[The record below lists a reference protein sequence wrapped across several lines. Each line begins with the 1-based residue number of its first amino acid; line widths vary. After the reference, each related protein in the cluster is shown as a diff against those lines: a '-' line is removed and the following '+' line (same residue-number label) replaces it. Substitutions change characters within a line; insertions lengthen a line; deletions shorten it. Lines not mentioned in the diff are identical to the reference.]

1 MERLLTTL
9 LGSALVLAGCLAVAS
24 LTAKPAVACTL
35 GPFSVSH
42 LADSARATE
51 VVAIGTFGEPRGAA
65 IEFNVE
71 TYFKAPASKA
81 ETLLVNNLA
90 QTTTPACE
98 PVLTHLAVH
107 EPGERALLL
116 LNRDDNGVGA
126 NWIPTLR
133 GTVLI
138 RDDAVQSFEDTGDSR
153 APRQAPMSEVRAV
166 IESALG
172 PSGAPRSGLA
182 EVPVQPVGNF
192 RCVYGPYTLRWFA
205 ANAPVIA
212 TGTVEAADARTATI
226 RVTTGFYGVA
236 SGETLRIDN
245 RYWDAGHAITTCEE
259 SASPGP
265 KYNVGDSLLLFL
277 NKEGSRDLQG
287 LRAAGVDG
295 IGIYPT
301 SAIDDQS
308 GREYSLSDAV
318 KEIHD
323 LTVERPESAVAAGV
337 VQYAVV
343 EQRTNDVPLWGVAVI
358 SAVIGGLAGAAGA
371 GVWMRAK
378 RAPR

>member
-1 MERLLTTL
+1 
-9 LGSALVLAGCLAVAS
+9 
-24 LTAKPAVACTL
+24 
-35 GPFSVSH
+35 
-42 LADSARATE
+42 
-51 VVAIGTFGEPRGAA
+51 
-65 IEFNVE
+65 
-71 TYFKAPASKA
+71 
-81 ETLLVNNLA
+81 
-90 QTTTPACE
+90 
-98 PVLTHLAVH
+98 
-107 EPGERALLL
+107 
-116 LNRDDNGVGA
+116 
-126 NWIPTLR
+126 
-133 GTVLI
+133 
-138 RDDAVQSFEDTGDSR
+138 
-153 APRQAPMSEVRAV
+153 MSEVRAV

-301 SAIDDQS
+301 SAIYDQS

-343 EQRTNDVPLWGVAVI
+343 ERRTNDVPLWGVAVI

-378 RAPR
+378 RSPR